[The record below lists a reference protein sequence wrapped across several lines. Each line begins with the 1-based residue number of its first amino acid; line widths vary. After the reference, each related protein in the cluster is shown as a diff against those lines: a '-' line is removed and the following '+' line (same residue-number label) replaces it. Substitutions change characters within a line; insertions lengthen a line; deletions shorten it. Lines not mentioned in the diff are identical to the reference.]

1 MFKSLFAKLVAGYLI
16 IFMFI
21 LAAFSAAMSFI
32 YQEFVF
38 MEKQK
43 ALALGAKEVSRQIV
57 SYKMGSIG
65 KEDLE
70 TTMDSVGYVN
80 DSRIYA
86 LELDKESL
94 EEQLANQD
102 QSSDGSNLISD
113 LYRIMEGEEV
123 FRKQEYSIEL
133 DSYVV
138 FHGMPWEINGE
149 IKGAILQYSPVE
161 KIRSGIMNM
170 YLQIWG
176 VGAAIS
182 VLSSIVIYCYS
193 ASVSKPLRAME
204 KAASLLAS
212 GQTVEDIEVVRTDD
226 EVGRLVVAF
235 NTMKQKLEQI
245 EKMRRDFIAG
255 ISHELRT
262 PLTSIL
268 GFVQGLQDGI
278 VPKEDIPGTLNIIQ
292 DETRRMINLT
302 GEILEL
308 VKLESGPAELY
319 IEKFSVFEAM
329 TFIVGSLNINEK
341 KPGLQVEMI
350 CPQDLYIYADADRF
364 RQIMLNLLS
373 NAIKYTEPPGTILIE
388 VKDEEEQTRIS
399 VIDSGCG
406 IDETEIDYVFERFYR
421 TDKSRH
427 SNTGGAGLGLN
438 VAKTLVEQHGG
449 KIGIESRLGEGTKV
463 WFTIPHHKEEAEEA
477 TADKNVIFS

>member
-16 IFMFI
+16 IFIFT

-38 MEKQK
+38 MEKEK
-43 ALALGAKEVSRQIV
+43 ALELGGKEVSRQII
-57 SYKMGSIG
+57 SYKMGNIG
-65 KEDLE
+65 REDLE
-70 TTMDSVGYVN
+70 TTMDSVGYVM

-94 EEQLANQD
+94 HNQLDSLNE
-102 QSSDGSNLISD
+102 SGTGSNLVSD
-113 LYRIMEGEEV
+113 LSKIMEGQEV

-149 IKGAILQYSPVE
+149 VQGAILQYSPVE
-161 KIRSGIMNM
+161 KIRSGIMKM
-170 YLQIWG
+170 YLQIFG
-176 VGAAIS
+176 IGAAIS
-182 VLSSIVIYCYS
+182 VLSAIVIYCYS
-193 ASVSKPLRAME
+193 ANVSKPLRAME
-204 KAASLLAS
+204 KAASQLAS
-212 GQTVEDIEVVRTDD
+212 GQTVEDIEVVSAND

-235 NTMKQKLEQI
+235 NTMKQKLEQV
-245 EKMRRDFIAG
+245 ENVRRDFIAG

-268 GFVQGLQDGI
+268 GFVQGLQDGL
-278 VPKEDIPGTLNIIQ
+278 VPKDEVPVTLNIIQ

-302 GEILEL
+302 GEILDL
-308 VKLESGPAELY
+308 VKLESGPGELY
-319 IEKFSVFEAM
+319 MERFRVFEAM
-329 TFIVGSLNINEK
+329 AFIVGSLNINEK
-341 KPGLQVEMI
+341 KPGLSVEMI
-350 CPQDLYIYADADRF
+350 CPEDVYVYADADRF

-373 NAIKYTEPPGTILIE
+373 NAIKYTDAPGKILVE
-388 VKDEEEQTRIS
+388 VKDQESFTEFS
-399 VIDSGCG
+399 VADSGIG
-406 IDETEIDYVFERFYR
+406 IDAEEIGFVFERFYR

-438 VAKTLVEQHGG
+438 VAKALVEQHGG
-449 KIGIESRLGEGTKV
+449 EIGIESKLGEGTRV
-463 WFTIPHHKEEAEEA
+463 WFTIPHHEAGEIQSS
-477 TADKNVIFS
+477 ADSEVSFT

>member
-1 MFKSLFAKLVAGYLI
+1 
-16 IFMFI
+16 
-21 LAAFSAAMSFI
+21 
-32 YQEFVF
+32 
-38 MEKQK
+38 
-43 ALALGAKEVSRQIV
+43 
-57 SYKMGSIG
+57 
-65 KEDLE
+65 
-70 TTMDSVGYVN
+70 
-80 DSRIYA
+80 
-86 LELDKESL
+86 
-94 EEQLANQD
+94 
-102 QSSDGSNLISD
+102 
-113 LYRIMEGEEV
+113 
-123 FRKQEYSIEL
+123 
-133 DSYVV
+133 
-138 FHGMPWEINGE
+138 
-149 IKGAILQYSPVE
+149 
-161 KIRSGIMNM
+161 
-170 YLQIWG
+170 
-176 VGAAIS
+176 
-182 VLSSIVIYCYS
+182 
-193 ASVSKPLRAME
+193 
-204 KAASLLAS
+204 
-212 GQTVEDIEVVRTDD
+212 
-226 EVGRLVVAF
+226 
-235 NTMKQKLEQI
+235 
-245 EKMRRDFIAG
+245 
-255 ISHELRT
+255 
-262 PLTSIL
+262 
-268 GFVQGLQDGI
+268 
-278 VPKEDIPGTLNIIQ
+278 
-292 DETRRMINLT
+292 MINLT